1 MDETLFQPDLLAG
14 RTALVTGGATGIGQA
29 ISRRLGQLGAKV
41 VIASR
46 NPESLAAAAAGF
58 AADDGLD
65 IAWKRL
71 DVREDAMVKAVI
83 DEVAEAH
90 GGLDILVNNA
100 RQFLCPTADL
110 SANGWRAVIDIDLN
124 GTFYCCRHAYPH
136 LKAAPT
142 GGRIISI
149 STTRANSGWPGA
161 AHAGAA
167 KAGIQSLMRALA
179 VEWGA
184 DGIRANFIS
193 PGPIAGTV
201 GVQKLY
207 EDRGRGEEIRQ
218 QVPLGRYGEGM
229 EIANAVA
236 YLACRPPAP
245 MSPAPN
251 WRSMAAGN
259 GISGFSRLFQDPVQ
273 RQLAEAFEAAFGDH
287 HAVAKAKGQA
297 VVAVAEHGVGEKHH
311 ARFQDQRV
319 AGIDHRRHIHPT
331 GPESGAEGIAAG
343 GVAVGAVAGGVKH
356 LAMGGVDGAERPTRN
371 EGRQH
376 RHHRFF
382 DDREHGLLG
391 RACRPITIGRSI
403 QQV

>member
-41 VIASR
+41 MIASR

-83 DEVAEAH
+83 DEVAETH
-90 GGLDILVNNA
+90 GGLDILINNA
-100 RQFLCPTADL
+100 AGNFFCPTAEL

-124 GTFYCCRHAYPH
+124 GTFYCCRHAYPY
-136 LKAAPT
+136 LKAAPA

-179 VEWGA
+179 VEWGD

-218 QVPLGRYGEGM
+218 QVPLGRYGEGE

-236 YLACRPPAP
+236 YLA
-245 MSPAPN
+245 SPAG
-251 WRSMAAGN
+251 AY
-259 GISGFSRLFQDPVQ
+259 V
-273 RQLAEAFEAAFGDH
+273 
-287 HAVAKAKGQA
+287 
-297 VVAVAEHGVGEKHH
+297 
-311 ARFQDQRV
+311 
-319 AGIDHRRHIHPT
+319 T
-331 GPESGAEGIAAG
+331 GAE
-343 GVAVGAVAGGVKH
+343 
-356 LAMGGVDGAERPTRN
+356 LAVDG
-371 EGRQH
+371 GRQWN
-376 RHHRFF
+376 F
-382 DDREHGLLG
+382 G
-391 RACRPITIGRSI
+391 
-403 QQV
+403 V